1 MIGFFGHFLTERTTA
16 RIPIFPL
23 RLMAENKQFT
33 ATRDKVTFIDLFAG
47 AGGISEGFLQAYTE
61 EKYFDFILASDIND
75 NCELTHRARYNEQ
88 LGMKVQ
94 FLRQDIMEDSF
105 TENLCAAIGDKQI
118 DVVTGGPCCQSFSL
132 SGRRRKFD
140 KRDDLFRHYLK
151 VIRLLRPK
159 YFVMENVKG
168 ILTKDQGRIKE
179 RILKEI
185 RSILDERKLPA
196 LYEFLSSLSSSMSSF
211 RYAVIK
217 SKLDLETAAKEEE
230 ENYRQAYI
238 SLLSERFKDITRRM
252 NYKVSKTDAAVNTV
266 RHGLLMLAQQSLRE
280 QIRKQVIHLKSSTD
294 IDNDVFADGVD
305 GFIDEMSD
313 STVLT
318 RIFHGL
324 SGIEALSGDTDAV
337 AELKSAL
344 ELYAV
349 SVDELLDII
358 GQHAQENQRGEEYD
372 RLLADI
378 RLYRLEAPLVLNSSD
393 YGVPQNRER
402 VVFIGCRND
411 QKLITAVPPTVSAEE
426 KVTVYEALWDLD
438 MIGNGDEVTHYAPI
452 SPLPQYASL
461 LCKRSDI
468 GVPNKKGKLYSEWQ
482 KKGHLF
488 HRFTFDAPAFYTR
501 DAEGLDNILSRQ
513 VNELHNHKTS
523 AQKKDV
529 RRRLEL
535 IAQCGDYDCE
545 AKEVLKRNGL
555 DSDKRNYN
563 VLNPEGQSPT
573 VMTIPDD
580 FIHYAAYRAL
590 TVREMARLQSFDDSF
605 VFQGKRSTG
614 GEKRKVEIPQY
625 TLVGN
630 AVPPLMARAIG
641 NIILQS
647 IR

>member
-1 MIGFFGHFLTERTTA
+1 MS
-16 RIPIFPL
+16 
-23 RLMAENKQFT
+23 ENKQFT
-33 ATRDKVTFIDLFAG
+33 TTRDKVTFIDLFAG

-88 LGMKVQ
+88 LGMDVQ
-94 FLRQDIMEDSF
+94 FVRQDIMEDSF
-105 TENLCAAIGDKQI
+105 TDNLLAAIGDRQI

-151 VIRLLRPK
+151 VIRMLRPK
-159 YFVMENVKG
+159 YFLMENVKG

-185 RSILDERKLPA
+185 RSILDESKLPA
-196 LYEFLSSLSSSMSSF
+196 LYEFLSSLSSSVSSF
-211 RYAVIK
+211 YYSVIK
-217 SKLDLETAAKEEE
+217 TKLDLETAAKEDEE
-230 ENYRQAYI
+230 FYRQAYI
-238 SLLSERFKDITRRM
+238 SLLTDKFKDITRQM
-252 NYKVSKTDAAVNTV
+252 SYKASKTDASVNTV
-266 RHGLLMLAQQSLRE
+266 RHGLLMLAQQALRAH
-280 QIRKQVIHLKSSTD
+280 IRKQVIHLKSSTD
-294 IDNDVFADGVD
+294 IDNDAFADGMD
-305 GFIDEMSD
+305 SFIDEMSD
-313 STVLT
+313 SAILT
-318 RIFHGL
+318 RIFHGM
-324 SGIEALSGDTDAV
+324 SGIEALSGDSNAV
-337 AELKSAL
+337 EELKSAL
-344 ELYAV
+344 ELYVV

-358 GQHAQENQRGEEYD
+358 GQHAQENQRGEEYN
-372 RLLADI
+372 RLLSDI

-411 QKLITAVPPTVSAEE
+411 QKPINAIPPTVRAEE

-438 MIGNGDEVTHYAPI
+438 MIGNGDEVTNYLPV

-461 LCKRSDI
+461 LCKRSDT
-468 GVPNKKGKLYSEWQ
+468 GAPNKKGKLYSEWM
-482 KKGHLF
+482 KNGHLS
-488 HRFTFDAPAFYTR
+488 HRFSFETPAFYTR
-501 DAEGLDNILSRQ
+501 DAEGLGNFLLRQ

-523 AQKKDV
+523 AQKKEV

-535 IAQCGDYDCE
+535 IAQCGDYDCD
-545 AKEVLKRNGL
+545 AKEVLRQNGL

-563 VLNPEGQSPT
+563 VLNPKGQSPT

-580 FIHYAAYRAL
+580 FIHYTAYRSL

-614 GEKRKVEIPQY
+614 GDKRKVEIPQY

-641 NIILQS
+641 NVILQS

>member
-1 MIGFFGHFLTERTTA
+1 MS
-16 RIPIFPL
+16 
-23 RLMAENKQFT
+23 ENKQFT
-33 ATRDKVTFIDLFAG
+33 STRDKVTFIDLFAG

-94 FLRQDIMEDSF
+94 FVRQDIMEDSF
-105 TENLCAAIGDKQI
+105 TENLRAAIGDKQI

-132 SGRRRKFD
+132 SGRRRRFD

-196 LYEFLSSLSSSMSSF
+196 LHEFLSSLSSSMSSF

-217 SKLDLETAAKEEE
+217 SKLDLETATKENE

-238 SLLSERFKDITRRM
+238 SLLSEKFKDITRRM

-266 RHGLLMLAQQSLRE
+266 RHGVLMLSQQTLRE

-294 IDNDVFADGVD
+294 IDNDAFADGVD
-305 GFIDEMSD
+305 DFIDEMSD
-313 STVLT
+313 SAVLT
-318 RIFHGL
+318 RVFHGL

-344 ELYAV
+344 GLYVV
-349 SVDELLDII
+349 SLDELLDVI
-358 GQHAQENQRGEEYD
+358 GQYAQENQRGEEYD
-372 RLLADI
+372 RLLSDI

-411 QKLITAVPPTVSAEE
+411 QKPITAIPPTVSAEE

-438 MIGNGDEVTHYAPI
+438 MIGNGEEVTHYTPV

-461 LCKRSDI
+461 LSKRSDT
-468 GVPNKKGKLYSEWQ
+468 GAPNKKGKLYSEWL
-482 KKGHLF
+482 KKGHLS
-488 HRFTFDAPAFYTR
+488 HRFTFDTPAFYTR
-501 DAEGLDNILSRQ
+501 DAEGLDNVRQ
-513 VNELHNHKTS
+513 RQINELHNHKTS
-523 AQKKDV
+523 AQKKEV

-580 FIHYAAYRAL
+580 FIHYAAYRSL

-641 NIILQS
+641 NVILQS

>member
-1 MIGFFGHFLTERTTA
+1 MS
-16 RIPIFPL
+16 
-23 RLMAENKQFT
+23 ENKQFT

-88 LGMKVQ
+88 LGMNVQ
-94 FLRQDIMEDSF
+94 FVRQDIMDDSF

-151 VIRLLRPK
+151 VIRLLSPK

-185 RSILDERKLPA
+185 RSILDESKLPA
-196 LYEFLSSLSSSMSSF
+196 LYEFLGSLSSSMSSF
-211 RYAVIK
+211 RYAVLK
-217 SKLDLETAAKEEE
+217 SKLDLETAAKAQEATC
-230 ENYRQAYI
+230 RQSYI
-238 SLLSERFKDITRRM
+238 SLLSEKFKDITRRM
-252 NYKVSKTDAAVNTV
+252 NYKVSKTDTSVNTV
-266 RHGLLMLAQQSLRE
+266 RHGLLMLTQQALRE

-294 IDNDVFADGVD
+294 IDNDAFADGVD
-305 GFIDEMSD
+305 VFIDEMSD
-313 STVLT
+313 SAVLS

-324 SGIEALSGDTDAV
+324 SGMEALSSDADAV

-344 ELYAV
+344 ELYVV

-358 GQHAQENQRGEEYD
+358 GQHAQENLRGEEYN
-372 RLLADI
+372 RILSDI
-378 RLYRLEAPLVLNSSD
+378 RLYRMEAPLVLNSSD

-411 QKLITAVPPTVSAEE
+411 QKPITAIPPTVKAEE

-438 MIGNGDEVTHYAPI
+438 MIGNGDEVTHYAPV

-461 LCKRSDI
+461 LSKRSND
-468 GVPNKKGKLYSEWQ
+468 GVPNKNGKLYSEWL
-482 KKGHLF
+482 KKGHLS
-488 HRFTFDAPAFYTR
+488 HRFTFDTPAFYTR
-501 DAEGLDNILSRQ
+501 DAEGLDNVLLRQ

-535 IAQCGDYDCE
+535 IAQCGDYGCE
-545 AKEVLKRNGL
+545 AKEVLKQNGL

-580 FIHYAAYRAL
+580 FIHYAAYRSL

-641 NIILQS
+641 NVILQS